1 MLLVV
6 CSLTY
11 FFCFFFLRHSLVF
24 APVYNRP
31 AVTESF
37 ERIFTSN
44 FVYTGSNVSMNSM
57 AEAGNTSRAMSGAPC
72 DDVSFFLLSRGSFQH
87 TL

>member
-1 MLLVV
+1 MAR
-6 CSLTY
+6 SLT
-11 FFCFFFLRHSLVF
+11 CFFRCMLRTISLGSAVF
-24 APVYNRP
+24 YSCP